1 MKPINPICILLSIV
15 VGCASTSPA
24 QKGASPKTMII
35 GTYASPPYA
44 PDKTTILYDSL
55 ISQLK
60 DLHCNT
66 YSWLIMPNQKS
77 FEQFKEFLPIAK
89 KNNIEVW
96 AMLIPPTELAGKPD
110 QYPTNDI
117 HTWAAD
123 LATLSLTNSNFKAW
137 SIDDFVHNL
146 KLYTPQYVKEFQAVA
161 KKINPG
167 FKFYPVCYYVSI
179 GKNFAAGYGSLIDGI
194 WFPYRNESVKTDL
207 VDDSHVADEINTIRG
222 WLGKKLPIFL
232 SVYSSGHHEYGN
244 PTTEYI
250 SNVIQSGIQNA
261 DGVMVYRHPSPKW
274 DAEKYKAV
282 KAAIAK
288 GLAEKK

>member
-1 MKPINPICILLSIV
+1 MKNINLIFILLLLV
-15 VGCASTSPA
+15 VSCALKVTTSE
-24 QKGASPKTMII
+24 QGASPKPFII

-60 DLHCNT
+60 DLHCNAYT
-66 YSWLIMPNQKS
+66 WLIMPDKKS
-77 FEQFKEFLPIAK
+77 FEQLKEFLPIAK

-110 QYPTNDI
+110 QYPTNDM
-117 HTWAAD
+117 HKWAAD

-137 SIDDFVHNL
+137 SIDDFVHNI
-146 KLYTPQYVKEFQAVA
+146 KLYTPQYVKEFQTVA
-161 KKINPG
+161 KKINPD

-179 GKNFAAGYGSLIDGI
+179 GKNFAVGYGSIIDGI
-194 WFPYRNESVKTDL
+194 WFPYRNESVKADL
-207 VDDSHVADEINTIRG
+207 VDDSHVADEISTLRG
-222 WLGKKLPIFL
+222 YLGKLPIFL
-232 SVYSSGHHEYGN
+232 SVYSSGHGEYGN

-250 SNVIQSGIQNA
+250 SNVIQSAIQNA
-261 DGVMVYRHPSPKW
+261 DGLMVYRHPSPKW
-274 DAEKYKAV
+274 DAEKYKTV